1 MNLILWRHADAED
14 LSERRATHGADDL
27 SRALTGRGRKQAE
40 RGALWLKQRLGTEPG
55 KDLAIIVSP
64 ALRTRQTAAALSA
77 NFTVCHGLAPGADV
91 ADVLAAAG
99 WPASRS
105 GRNATVIVVGHQP
118 TLGRVASLLLSG
130 GEADWSIRK
139 GGIWWL
145 CNRQRDDHR
154 QIILR
159 AVVDPDLA

>member
-14 LSERRATHGADDL
+14 LSERRAAHATDDL
-27 SRALTGRGRKQAE
+27 ARALTGRGRKQAE
-40 RGALWLKQRLGTEPG
+40 RGASWLKHHLGKELE
-55 KDLAIIVSP
+55 KDLAILVSP
-64 ALRTRQTAAALSA
+64 ALRTRQTAAALA
-77 NFTVCHGLAPGADV
+77 ADYTVCQGLAPGADV
-91 ADVLAAAG
+91 AEVLAAAG
-99 WPASRS
+99 WPAGRS
-105 GRNATVIVVGHQP
+105 GRNATIIVVGHHP

-130 GEADWSIRK
+130 GEADWRIRK

-145 CNRQRDDHR
+145 CNRQRAERR